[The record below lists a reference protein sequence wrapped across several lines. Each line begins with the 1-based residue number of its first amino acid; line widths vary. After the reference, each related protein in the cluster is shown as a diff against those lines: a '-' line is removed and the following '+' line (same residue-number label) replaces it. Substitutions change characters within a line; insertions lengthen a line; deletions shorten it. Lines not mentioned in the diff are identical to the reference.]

1 MNIKHEL
8 CLLNVGVHQLA
19 TFSTENY
26 TLIVVGPLALDSSGR
41 GPETTYSMGFLGGW
55 NSEKWPMSNSSAGNV
70 SKTVPGKAVVAK
82 GYNRPF

>member
-41 GPETTYSMGFLGGW
+41 GPETTYSMGFFGRLELRKMANEQQFCW
-55 NSEKWPMSNSSAGNV
+55 Q
-70 SKTVPGKAVVAK
+70 
-82 GYNRPF
+82 RF